1 MAFHVYNRKAMQIIT
16 TIKQSKY
23 NETTEYEYDAYEI
36 HLYGKQESLEE
47 MKQLVES
54 MEKEDGL
61 VRSSDLMREVGVEP
75 DADADN
81 IWWETEGVDF
91 DDDDE
96 LYLTIYEYTQKD
108 FDQNRIIS
116 ILRTLKNPKGLTSI
130 EWEKIWLLNLD

>member
-1 MAFHVYNRKAMQIIT
+1 MKQQN
-16 TIKQSKY
+16 IK
-23 NETTEYEYDAYEI
+23 YEYDAYEI